1 MKQLKPSA
9 LESDPGVQIPTPLST
24 CWRPQGRD
32 FKFPYAK
39 PQFPQL
45 QKCINFK
52 VVVSIKINVW
62 YITGIHM

>member
-24 CWRPQGRD
+24 CWRPQGSD
-32 FKFPYAK
+32 LKFPYAK

-45 QKCINFK
+45 QKCIDFK
-52 VVVSIKINVW
+52 VVVSIKINAW